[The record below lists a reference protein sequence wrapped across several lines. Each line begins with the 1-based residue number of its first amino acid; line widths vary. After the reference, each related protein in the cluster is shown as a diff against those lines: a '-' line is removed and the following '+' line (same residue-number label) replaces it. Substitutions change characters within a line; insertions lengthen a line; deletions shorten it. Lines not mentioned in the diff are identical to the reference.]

1 MLKENQEGKIRY
13 SKDTDSGVEVT
24 ERIIIP
30 TSIPKNNIKAFDV
43 SNLSE
48 EDRNKMI
55 ELHKE
60 YQQYFKAQIKTIF
73 SFEDWIDASHPDDK
87 MEVKYRTFKIDNI
100 EIL

>member
-13 SKDTDSGVEVT
+13 SKDKNGGIEVT

-30 TSIPKNNIKAFDV
+30 TSIPKANIKALDV
-43 SNLSE
+43 SNLLE

-60 YQQYFKAQIKTIF
+60 YQQYFKTQMKTIF
-73 SFEDWIDASHPDDK
+73 SFEDWIEASHPDDK
-87 MEVKYRTFKIDNI
+87 MEVKYRTFKINNI
-100 EIL
+100 EVL